1 MDIDFIY
8 ILNIIGLIAFSV
20 SGAFKGMKYQLD
32 ILGVIVLG
40 VMTALGGGILRDVLM
55 NSMPASLVNETDMY
69 FAISIA
75 VIAYFLGRRIQNVV
89 PVIKIFD
96 AAGLAVFT
104 VMGAEKGISGGL
116 GVIGI
121 ILMGTLTGVAGGVIR
136 DLLVNDVP
144 FVLKEEVYAMFC
156 IVGSLLLWVLMEVAG
171 IEKNVSIYVVIALV
185 FIGRVMAIKFDWH
198 LPKRRI

>member
-20 SGAFKGMKYQLD
+20 SGAFKGMKYHLD
-32 ILGVIVLG
+32 VLGVIVLG

-55 NSMPASLVNETDMY
+55 NSRPASLVNETDMY

-75 VIAYFLGRRIQNVV
+75 VIAYILGRRVQNYVTI
-89 PVIKIFD
+89 IKIFD

-116 GVIGI
+116 GAIGVII
-121 ILMGTLTGVAGGVIR
+121 MGTLTGVAGGVIR
-136 DLLVNDVP
+136 DLFVNEVP
-144 FVLKEEVYAMFC
+144 FILKEEVYAMFC
-156 IVGSLLLWVLMEVAG
+156 IIGSFLLWILLKFSDIDRNIAIYIV
-171 IEKNVSIYVVIALV
+171 ISII
-185 FIGRVMAIKFDWH
+185 FIGRINAIKFDWH
-198 LPKRRI
+198 LPKRKI